1 MNLHQTKKI
10 LPGLG
15 LHFAVAATG
24 ALFLCPIAP
33 ANAANHAKEIIRNVQ
48 KKYDELKSLKVDFR
62 QDIKWEL
69 TGETQTVQGTF
80 YLQRG
85 NKYRMETETQEIVTD
100 GETMWTLYKKSGQI
114 VINNMLGDFAENP
127 FPWNM
132 LLKNFEEYEPVFV
145 REENMDGR
153 KTYLLNL
160 VLKDEDTGFKSM
172 KIWVD
177 ASDWFARKFERVDIN
192 DNVDTYLM
200 QNLVGDVELDPSF
213 FKFAIPGGSEVL
225 DMR

>member
-100 GETMWTLYKKSGQI
+100 GETMWTLYKKSGRI
-114 VINNMLGDFAENP
+114 VINNMLGDFAE
-127 FPWNM
+127 
-132 LLKNFEEYEPVFV
+132 
-145 REENMDGR
+145 
-153 KTYLLNL
+153 
-160 VLKDEDTGFKSM
+160 
-172 KIWVD
+172 
-177 ASDWFARKFERVDIN
+177 
-192 DNVDTYLM
+192 
-200 QNLVGDVELDPSF
+200 
-213 FKFAIPGGSEVL
+213 
-225 DMR
+225 